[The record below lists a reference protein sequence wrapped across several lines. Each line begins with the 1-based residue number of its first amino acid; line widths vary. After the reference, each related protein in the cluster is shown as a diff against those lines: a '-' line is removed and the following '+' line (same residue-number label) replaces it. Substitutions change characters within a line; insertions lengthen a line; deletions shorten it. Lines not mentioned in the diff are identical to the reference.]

1 MFKLL
6 LIGLGGA
13 GGSVMRYLVG
23 GWMQK
28 LGDGGIAKLIPGVGV
43 FPLGTLTVN
52 VTGCFLIGLLNV
64 ALLGPFTVREEFRI
78 ALLVGVLGG
87 FTTFSTYGW
96 ETLSL
101 TNDGQ
106 WLAAVSN
113 FMLNNV
119 LGFAAAWL
127 GYRLAVAWFG
137 TVS

>member
-1 MFKLL
+1 MYKLL

-13 GGSVMRYLVG
+13 GGSMMRYLVG

-28 LGDGGIAKLIPGVGV
+28 LSNGV

-52 VTGCFLIGLLNV
+52 VVGCFLIGLLNV
-64 ALLGPFTVREEFRI
+64 ALLGPFTVREEFRFAI
-78 ALLVGVLGG
+78 LVGVLGG
-87 FTTFSTYGW
+87 FTTFSSYGW

-106 WLAAVSN
+106 WLAAASN
-113 FMLNNV
+113 FLLNNV

-127 GYRLAVAWFG
+127 GYRLAVTWFG